1 VPPLPNPN
9 VASLTTRWESRAQK
23 DFYFFLPYSS
33 SSYKAHKIGSC
44 RNKKIGDDKF
54 ERRPRRTPPPKSRC
68 RQPHHEVGISCT
80 KRFIFEKNYL
90 PGMRPSGDN
99 GGEVDRGDGGQRI
112 GVRKSRWGGGA
123 ECDSESQEQLQLPE
137 CQPRSSP
144 SQRLLLSP
152 PSPPQCGTSASP
164 SPPHGGG

>member
-54 ERRPRRTPPPKSRC
+54 ERRPRRTPPPNPDVASLTTRWESRA
-68 RQPHHEVGISCT
+68 Q
-80 KRFIFEKNYL
+80 K
-90 PGMRPSGDN
+90 
-99 GGEVDRGDGGQRI
+99 
-112 GVRKSRWGGGA
+112 
-123 ECDSESQEQLQLPE
+123 DSFLKKITCLE
-137 CQPRSSP
+137 
-144 SQRLLLSP
+144 
-152 PSPPQCGTSASP
+152 
-164 SPPHGGG
+164 